1 MPQYLHFETER
12 LILRPTAEEDAA
24 FILELLN
31 TPKALKYVGDRNV
44 HTVEEA
50 KKYIADRITPQLE
63 RLGYANYVA
72 IRKSD
77 GEKLGVCGLFD
88 RPGVEGVDIGFSFLP
103 QHEKQ
108 GYAYE
113 AAARVMQA
121 GIESFGLTTI
131 HGYTVEA
138 NTDSRRLLEKLGLV
152 YCDMFRFPDDDE
164 DVLHFL
170 WKSPQP

>member
-1 MPQYLHFETER
+1 MAPYLTFETER
-12 LILRPTAEEDAA
+12 LFLRPTAEEDAS

-31 TPKALKYVGDRNV
+31 TPKALQYVGDRNV

-50 KKYIADRITPQLE
+50 KKYIADKVTPQLE

-88 RPGVEGVDIGFSFLP
+88 RPGVDGVDIGFSFLP

-113 AAARVMQA
+113 AAARVMRA
-121 GIESFGLTTI
+121 GIEEFGLTAI
-131 HGYTVEA
+131 NGYTIEA
-138 NTDSRRLLEKLGLV
+138 NTDSRRLLEKLGLK
-152 YCDMFRFPDDDE
+152 FRETVRLPNDDE
-164 DVLHFL
+164 DIMLYVLNL
-170 WKSPQP
+170 